1 MPTLEGGIST
11 GCSSICY
18 HLFQYLLSLIAVS
31 PIGVREI
38 LRQVTGDFATTLSKP
53 RNNPQE
59 ASE

>member
-38 LRQVTGDFATTLSKP
+38 LRRPVADTAANGSKLSLG
-53 RNNPQE
+53 
-59 ASE
+59 